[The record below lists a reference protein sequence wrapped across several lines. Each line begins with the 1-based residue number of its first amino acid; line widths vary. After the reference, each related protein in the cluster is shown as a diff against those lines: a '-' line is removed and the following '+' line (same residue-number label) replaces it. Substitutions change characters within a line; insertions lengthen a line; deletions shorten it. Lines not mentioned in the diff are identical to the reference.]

1 MVGSTG
7 EEKNHRH
14 TLSNSIASPVAQWL
28 RICLPMQETQETWI
42 WSLGQEDPLEEEIA
56 THSSILAGMIPW
68 TRGAWQATQSMG
80 SWRVEHNWGTELT
93 HKHYLRRTGKRCS
106 KKQDSE
112 SSHSSLWVTCIGM
125 FVSSSPLDYKLFK
138 ARDCVNF
145 NRSLKQK
152 YIAAQPVN
160 NQWIPTRILLCRN
173 PMRSEP
179 WARCFPKK
187 PLI

>member
-1 MVGSTG
+1 
-7 EEKNHRH
+7 
-14 TLSNSIASPVAQWL
+14 
-28 RICLPMQETQETWI
+28 MQEAQETWI

-93 HKHYLRRTGKRCS
+93 HKHYGRTGKRCS

-145 NRSLKQK
+145 NRSLKQ
-152 YIAAQPVN
+152 N
-160 NQWIPTRILLCRN
+160 TLLHSLWIINEFLPGFCFAEIQCDQSHEQDVSPKNHLYN
-173 PMRSEP
+173 FPMDSV
-179 WARCFPKK
+179 AD
-187 PLI
+187 